1 MTIRSLTTL
10 VLTAAIAL
18 GSFNFA
24 TAAVAPH
31 GHGGGGGGTPTG
43 GASTPDTGS
52 DDVFKVFLG
61 DQPDC
66 NRTSIA
72 GVNCVI
78 LPPKRRPRVFLI
90 ADPAHCVDTDHRR
103 VVLPNGDVVI
113 QQSKSK
119 IKYCDDLHTMQ

>member
-1 MTIRSLTTL
+1 MTIRSITTL
-10 VLTAAIAL
+10 VLTAAITL

-24 TAAVAPH
+24 TASVVP
-31 GHGGGGGGTPTG
+31 GHRGGGSTPTG
-43 GASTPDTGS
+43 GASTPDAGS

-72 GVNCVI
+72 GVNCLI
-78 LPPKRRPRVFLI
+78 LPPKRRPRVFLT
-90 ADPAHCVDTDHRR
+90 ADPVHCVDTDHRR

>member
-1 MTIRSLTTL
+1 MNFRSIMTLAI
-10 VLTAAIAL
+10 TAAIAL
-18 GSFNFA
+18 GSVNFVSA
-24 TAAVAPH
+24 SVVP
-31 GHGGGGGGTPTG
+31 GHRGGGGGTPAG
-43 GASTPDTGS
+43 GPSTPDTGS

-72 GVNCVI
+72 GVNCVV